1 MTGMVIGIDLGTTN
15 SAVSIWKAGQAELIP
30 NREGKWL
37 TPSVVGLDDDGNIII
52 GESARR
58 RLHSHPHLT
67 KGSFKRYMGTDTRL
81 ILGMSCYR
89 AEELSALLLRRL
101 KEDASIILGCPVTD
115 AVITVPAYFNDVQRR
130 AVKSAGEL
138 AGLKVLRLL
147 NEPTAASMAFG
158 LMNNRAQKYLTFDLG
173 GGTFDVSVVD
183 MFEGVVE
190 VRACSGDILLGGDD
204 FNEIICQWM
213 LGQYPSL
220 DEDQDI
226 LWPLLLTRAEDMK
239 CALSSHN
246 EATTQLEWK
255 GEIWT
260 WTLSEAQFSDCCQ
273 PLLKRLQHPILQ
285 ALNDARLT
293 AEELDHVLLVGG
305 ATRMP
310 LIRQTVARL
319 FGHFP
324 RHELNPE
331 EAVARGAGM
340 QAGMM
345 MADTAI
351 EDIVLTDVMP
361 FSLGIEVSK
370 ANRDKQQNGF
380 FLPLIERNTWLP
392 VSKMQ
397 WVTTSSDYQSV
408 VEINI
413 YQGEARRVEDNI
425 FLGKMLVNIPR
436 RPAGE
441 VSLEIR
447 FTYTLDGLLEVE
459 CRHDLSQLLSRL
471 VIEKVP
477 GQMSEEQIDSSFK
490 KLNDLKVHPCDK
502 PENRALLARCAAAF
516 AFLLGEERAH
526 VDYLASVWENAL
538 DTQDPRQI
546 AVARQQVEKALDILE
561 GANKW

>member
-15 SAVSIWKAGQAELIP
+15 SAVSIWRAGQAELIP
-30 NREGKWL
+30 NREGQWL

-52 GESARR
+52 GEPARK

-81 ILGMSCYR
+81 ILGMTGYR

-101 KEDASIILGCPVTD
+101 KEDAIISLGCPVTE

-138 AGLKVLRLL
+138 AGLTVLRLL
-147 NEPTAASMAFG
+147 NEPTAASLAFG
-158 LMNNRAQKYLTFDLG
+158 LLNNQEQKYLTFDLG
-173 GGTFDVSVVD
+173 GGTFDVSIID

-190 VRACSGDILLGGDD
+190 VRASSGDILLGGDD
-204 FNEIICQWM
+204 FNELICEWM
-213 LGQYPSL
+213 LEQYPAL
-220 DEDQDI
+220 DDDQDM
-226 LWPLLLTRAEDMK
+226 LWPLLLARAEEMK
-239 CALSSHN
+239 CVLSSCH
-246 EATTQLEWK
+246 EATTRLEWK

-260 WTLSEAQFSDCCQ
+260 WTLSEAQFFDCCQ
-273 PLLKRLQHPILQ
+273 PLIKRLQHPILQ
-285 ALNDARLT
+285 ALNDARLS

-310 LIRQTVARL
+310 LIRQTVAGL

-324 RHELNPE
+324 RHELNPD
-331 EAVARGAGM
+331 EAVARGAGI
-340 QAGMM
+340 QAGMVM
-345 MADTAI
+345 VDAAV

-361 FSLGIEVSK
+361 FSLGTEVSK
-370 ANRDKQQNGF
+370 VSRDKQQDGF

-392 VSKMQ
+392 VSKMRRI
-397 WVTTSSDYQSV
+397 TTIKDYQSAM
-408 VEINI
+408 EINV

-441 VSLEIR
+441 VTLEVR

-459 CRHDLSQLLSRL
+459 CRHDVNQILSRL

-477 GQMSEEQIDSSFK
+477 GQMSEEQIANSLK
-490 KLNDLKVHPCDK
+490 KLEDLKVHPCDK
-502 PENRALLARCAAAF
+502 PENRALLARCSEAF

-526 VDYLASVWENAL
+526 ADYLASLFENAL
-538 DTQDPRQI
+538 STQDPRQI
-546 AVARQQVEKALDILE
+546 AVARQQVEKALDSLE
-561 GANKW
+561 GAMKW